1 MDIKKLLGKKI
12 KEIRKSKNMTQE
24 KLAESIGIEP
34 ASLSNIEN
42 GKYYP
47 TAENLEK
54 ILKTLEIAPNEL
66 YHFDYLAPSTE
77 LLKEMNDTMLH
88 NEGLLR
94 LMYKFFS
101 AVKFAS
107 K

>member
-12 KEIRKSKNMTQE
+12 KEIRKSNNLTQE
-24 KLAESIGIEP
+24 KMAEMIGIEP

-54 ILKTLEIAPNEL
+54 ILKTLNVTASEL
-66 YHFDYLAPSTE
+66 YNFEYHSTPKE
-77 LLKEMNDTMLH
+77 LLSEMNEKMQND
-88 NEGLLR
+88 EKLLR
-94 LMYKFFS
+94 LMYKFFCS
-101 AVKFAS
+101 IKYS
-107 K
+107 

>member
-12 KEIRKSKNMTQE
+12 KEIRKNKNFTQE
-24 KLAESIGIEP
+24 KMAELIGIEP

-54 ILKTLEIAPNEL
+54 IIKILDVTPSEL
-66 YHFDYLAPSTE
+66 YNFEYFSPAQE
-77 LLKEMNDTMLH
+77 LLSEMYNAMAN
-88 NEGLLR
+88 NEKLLR
-94 LMYKFFS
+94 TMYKFFNTIKYS
-101 AVKFAS
+101 
-107 K
+107 